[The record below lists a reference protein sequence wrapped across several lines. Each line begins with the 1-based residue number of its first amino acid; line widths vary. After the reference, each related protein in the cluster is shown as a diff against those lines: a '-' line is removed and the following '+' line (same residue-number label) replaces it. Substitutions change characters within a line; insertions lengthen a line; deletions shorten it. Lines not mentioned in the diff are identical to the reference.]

1 MANVDPTYRD
11 RDGARISVRREVHER
26 ELTRD
31 NDHRKRSRGRVY
43 RRGASIVGVILAAI
57 VVVGTTSII
66 ANRHESDLVASGL
79 QFVIPAGASANI
91 DVPTIDS
98 AIAIPTE
105 ITFAAG
111 EPAVLSIRN
120 DDEVANRA
128 GPWVVGPGQTYTAK
142 FDKPGTY
149 EYVCSVDAAESVTI
163 IVQGN

>member
-1 MANVDPTYRD
+1 MPKGPAKPHHGPRDLDSAAVSARQSD
-11 RDGARISVRREVHER
+11 RDLYRTRARA
-26 ELTRD
+26 
-31 NDHRKRSRGRVY
+31 RVY
-43 RRGASIVGVILAAI
+43 RRGGSIMVAMLAAVAI
-57 VVVGTTSII
+57 VSTAYVI
-66 ANRHESDLVASGL
+66 ANRHGSDLAAGGL

-163 IVQGN
+163 IVEGD